1 MAARRMF
8 SKRLIES
15 ARFLRLPPDAQVL
28 YFHLGMQADDD
39 GVVEAFN
46 VLRLVGCSEDAL
58 DLLQDKGFVKVLNED
73 LVTYIYDWTENNN
86 VRKDRKV
93 DSLYQ
98 DLVRQQIPDV
108 KFSEGKNSLDEEKEP
123 ENLENTDGNQ
133 VTTNAQP
140 SDNQVTTKCQPSDN
154 QMTAQV
160 RVVEVSV
167 GKDSLD
173 QFSVVE
179 GSAPEDPEPP
189 QPQNEN
195 VIQES
200 NNVAEAGNNVTQ
212 FVDYQ
217 MIVDMYHEKCPS
229 LPKIKGLTAR
239 RKQCIKALL
248 EKYTPEQIHDV
259 FQMAQASALLRGEI
273 NGKGYERFIA
283 GFDWII
289 NPDNFVKILEG
300 KYDPRGQPGDPEGF
314 YASMETDLL
323 DNY

>member
-8 SKRLIES
+8 SKRLTES
-15 ARFLRLPPDAQVL
+15 ARFLRLPPDAQAL

-46 VLRLVGCSEDAL
+46 VLRLLGSSEDAL

-73 LVTYIYDWTENNN
+73 LVTYICDWQENNS

-98 DLVRQQIPDV
+98 DLVRQQVPDV
-108 KFSEGKNSLDEEKEP
+108 KFLESKKPSDQNEEEP
-123 ENLENTDGNQ
+123 ESLENTEDNQ
-133 VTTNAQP
+133 TKTNIQP
-140 SDNQVTTKCQPSDN
+140 SDNQVTTKRQPSDN

-160 RVVEVSV
+160 RVVEVRE
-167 GKDSLD
+167 GKERLD

-179 GSAPEDPEPP
+179 DSEPEPP
-189 QPQNEN
+189 QPPQEN
-195 VIQES
+195 VT
-200 NNVAEAGNNVTQ
+200 A

-217 MIVDMYHEKCPS
+217 KFVDMYHEKCPS
-229 LPKIKGLTAR
+229 LPRIKVLTPD
-239 RKQCIKALL
+239 RKQRLKALL
-248 EKYTPEQIHDV
+248 AKYTPDQLLMV
-259 FQMAQASALLRGEI
+259 FEKAQASALLRGEI

-289 NPDNFVKILEG
+289 AQDNFVKILEG
-300 KYDPRGQPGDPEGF
+300 KYDPRGQPGDPEGI
-314 YASMETDLL
+314 YAALEADLL